1 MKKLYY
7 FLCMSLLLL
16 ALVGCNIL
24 GPTQYKLTMQQP
36 VGQGTVVPEPGVY
49 NFVNGAEVVLSAN
62 ASNGWQF
69 VKWEINGS
77 EYSSDAE
84 TQLKMNEAKTARAF
98 FEEIPLEVYT
108 LTMLEP
114 EGSGTVVPAVGN
126 HAYEEGTSVNI
137 EAIPDEGWEFIRWE
151 VDGIEYSTLP
161 ETTLTMDQSKT
172 VKAFFEEIPLEVYTL
187 TMLEPEGNGT
197 VVPAVGNH
205 AYEEGTSVNI
215 EAIPDEGWE
224 FLKWE
229 LNSLEYSVESQ
240 TAVVVNE
247 DIVLKAYFETMEFGE
262 IGVPY
267 NAADGLTITLNSI
280 EIVEKTGSYQYIINY
295 KLENNTDHSIDEGQ
309 FKLYYKEESGGL
321 PQYGFFGT
329 LFPGDTVTRSYV
341 FEEEKHILF
350 RILAYHHDQFFKDS
364 PPADSLM
371 WEIKY

>member
-69 VKWEINGS
+69 VKWEVNGS

-151 VDGIEYSTLP
+151 VDGIEHSTLP

-329 LFPGDTVTRSYV
+329 LFPGDTMTRSYV

-350 RILAYHHDQFFKDS
+350 RILAYHHDQFFEDS

>member
-114 EGSGTVVPAVGN
+114 EGS
-126 HAYEEGTSVNI
+126 
-137 EAIPDEGWEFIRWE
+137 
-151 VDGIEYSTLP
+151 
-161 ETTLTMDQSKT
+161 
-172 VKAFFEEIPLEVYTL
+172 
-187 TMLEPEGNGT
+187 GT

>member
-1 MKKLYY
+1 
-7 FLCMSLLLL
+7 
-16 ALVGCNIL
+16 
-24 GPTQYKLTMQQP
+24 
-36 VGQGTVVPEPGVY
+36 
-49 NFVNGAEVVLSAN
+49 
-62 ASNGWQF
+62 
-69 VKWEINGS
+69 
-77 EYSSDAE
+77 
-84 TQLKMNEAKTARAF
+84 
-98 FEEIPLEVYT
+98 
-108 LTMLEP
+108 
-114 EGSGTVVPAVGN
+114 
-126 HAYEEGTSVNI
+126 
-137 EAIPDEGWEFIRWE
+137 
-151 VDGIEYSTLP
+151 
-161 ETTLTMDQSKT
+161 MDQSKT

-350 RILAYHHDQFFKDS
+350 RILAYHHDQFFEDS